1 MILKQSKEVTIN
13 ISVFIR
19 KLIIMK
25 LFILIIKIVRNF
37 ISTIKSLLI

>member
-13 ISVFIR
+13 ISVFVR

-25 LFILIIKIVRNF
+25 LFILTVKIVRNF
-37 ISTIKSLLI
+37 IGTIKSLLI

>member
-19 KLIIMK
+19 KLKIMK
-25 LFILIIKIVRNF
+25 LFNLTVKIVRNF
-37 ISTIKSLLI
+37 IGTINHF